1 MKPEELNVKQLG
13 PCTIDSPLEKAP
25 GGWNF
30 DYVEDERRVLL
41 DPTTKPSP
49 PCEGLSFEQAGARR
63 KIFFDPKNVRA
74 AILTAGGLCPGL
86 NDVIRGIVMELHY
99 WYGVEV
105 VYGIRYG
112 YLGLTRDAKWP
123 PKQLTMDEVED
134 IQAHGGTILG
144 SSRGRQDS
152 GEMIETMQRLGI
164 NMLFCIGGDG
174 TTRGAHELAEE
185 IQRRGLDISVVSIP
199 KTIDNDIQF
208 VFRSFGFATAVEVSK
223 RILTC
228 AHVEAKGALHGV
240 AIVKLMGRDSG
251 SIAAHA
257 TLASGDVNYCLV
269 PEVAFPLEGEDGLL
283 AHLRDRLPRRNHAV
297 ICVAEGA
304 GQHLI
309 GDSGER
315 DASGNV
321 KYNDIGLFLK
331 DAIASAFKK
340 WGEDVSIKYFDPGYT
355 IRSTPAISA
364 DSIFCSDLAD
374 HAVHAAMAGKTDVI
388 IGYWHGVFTNV
399 PMAAVV
405 GKKRCIDPRGNLW
418 RAVLSNTGQPGH
430 WGSKGMMNV
439 E

>member
-1 MKPEELNVKQLG
+1 MQADELTVKQLG
-13 PCTIDSPLEKAP
+13 PCAVDSPLMRAA

-30 DYVEDERRVLL
+30 DFIGDERRVLM
-41 DPTTKPSP
+41 DITTQPRP
-49 PCEGLSFEQAGARR
+49 DCEGLSFEQAGPRR

-112 YLGLTRDAKWP
+112 YQGLTRDTQWP
-123 PKQLTMDEVED
+123 PRPLTMDEVED

-144 SSRGRQDS
+144 SSRGRRDS
-152 GEMIETMQRLGI
+152 GEMIETMQQLGI
-164 NMLFCIGGDG
+164 NMLFTIGGDG
-174 TTRGAHELAEE
+174 TSRAAHELACE
-185 IQRRGLDISVVSIP
+185 IEKRSLPIAVVSIP

-208 VFRSFGFATAVEVSK
+208 VYRSFGFATAVEVSK
-223 RILTC
+223 GVLTC
-228 AHVEAKGALHGV
+228 AHVEAKGAPHGV
-240 AIVKLMGRDSG
+240 SIVKLMGRDSG
-251 SIAAHA
+251 AIAAHA

-269 PEVAFPLEGEDGLL
+269 PELPFPLEGEDGLL
-283 AHLRDRLPRRNHAV
+283 AHLRARLPQRNHAV

-309 GDSGER
+309 GDSGRR
-315 DASGNV
+315 DASGNI
-321 KYNDIGLFLK
+321 KYNDIGLFLR
-331 DAIASAFKK
+331 DAIAADFKQHS
-340 WGEDVSIKYFDPGYT
+340 EEVNIKYFDPGYT
-355 IRSTPAISA
+355 IRSTAAVSA

-374 HAVHAAMAGKTDVI
+374 HAVHAAMAGKTDVV

-405 GKKRCIDPRGNLW
+405 GRKRRIDPRGKLW
-418 RAVLSNTGQPGH
+418 RAVLSATGQPGH
-430 WGSKGMMNV
+430 WGLKA
-439 E
+439 